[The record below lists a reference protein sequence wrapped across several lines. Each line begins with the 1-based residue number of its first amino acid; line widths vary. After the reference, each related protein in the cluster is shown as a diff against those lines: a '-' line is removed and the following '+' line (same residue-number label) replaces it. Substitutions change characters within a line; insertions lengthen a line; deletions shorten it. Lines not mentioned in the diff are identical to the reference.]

1 MRRVV
6 SVNLPTWSTDR
17 WRRKRGS
24 PRLEVPFVMV
34 GRENSR
40 RVVLAADAAARSAG
54 VHPGIPAAQAQAA
67 LVPGLIIQNADP
79 DDDRKALDRLAVGAA
94 QYRESEMRRQPD
106 SILATL
112 D

>member
-1 MRRVV
+1 
-6 SVNLPTWSTDR
+6 
-17 WRRKRGS
+17 
-24 PRLEVPFVMV
+24 
-34 GRENSR
+34 
-40 RVVLAADAAARSAG
+40 VLAADAAARSAG
-54 VHPGIPAAQAQAA
+54 VHPGIPAAKAQA